1 MQNKSLKGML
11 YGTLVML
18 LFLSSLYLLWNNPR
32 AMLWLMVAMSAIFF
46 FAFSFYAVVASR
58 IADKLPPMPKKWP
71 SVSIIVPCYNS
82 KATLATALQHVKA
95 MRYSGEK
102 EVIVIDDSSTDGSPE
117 LAGQMGFRV
126 VRRQGE
132 RGKAAALNQG
142 VRLAKGEIVVAI
154 DSDTYPPQDALEKMI
169 PYFYLQGEG
178 GKGVGAVTIFIT
190 VAQPKNN
197 LQRMQQLEYYS
208 AFGFVA
214 KTMGKINGLMVT
226 PGPMSAYKR
235 KALLEIGGFDEHN
248 MTEDME
254 IGLKLHEHGYAIE
267 CCTETHVPT
276 EVPDTL
282 GKLYRQRVRW
292 YRGTIYNLKL
302 YFHMFLNHKYSDFGL
317 FSYPTTSIY
326 VATTMLLWT
335 IISFNLL
342 SNAASAL
349 EFAVAWLK
357 IGELPVLHA
366 ESFVLVNSVTIFL
379 AASILVWWHFLFRSL
394 SLINAKLGWQHAL
407 PAILIILFYPTLNSF
422 FYFASLYKEASGS
435 EFKWS

>member
-1 MQNKSLKGML
+1 VGKLNANSLKRQF
-11 YGTLVML
+11 YGLLVVAFFL
-18 LFLSSLYLLWNNPR
+18 LGLYLLWANPT
-32 AMLWLMVAMSAIFF
+32 AMLWLMVGLSAIFF
-46 FAFSFYAVVASR
+46 FSFSFYAVVASQV
-58 IADKLPPMPKKWP
+58 ADKVPPTPKKWP
-71 SVSIIVPCYNS
+71 SVSIIVPCFNS
-82 KATLATALQHVKA
+82 KATIHEAIAHIKA
-95 MRYSGEK
+95 MRYAGEK
-102 EVIVIDDSSTDGSPE
+102 EIIVIDDSSTDGSPE
-117 LAGQMGFRV
+117 MAEKMGVRV

-132 RGKAAALNQG
+132 RGKARALNHG
-142 VRLAKGEIVVAI
+142 MRLAKGEIVVAI
-154 DSDTYPPQDALEKMI
+154 DSDTYPPADALEKMI
-169 PYFYLQGEG
+169 PYFYTGP
-178 GKGVGAVTIFIT
+178 KVGAVTVFIT
-190 VAQPKNN
+190 VANAKNA

-235 KALLEIGGFDEHN
+235 AALLEMGGFDEEN

-254 IGLKLHEHGYAIE
+254 IGLKLHQHGYSIE

-276 EVPDTL
+276 EVPNTL
-282 GKLYRQRVRW
+282 KKLYVQRVRW
-292 YRGTIYNLKL
+292 YRGTMYNLKL

-317 FSYPTTSIY
+317 FSYPTTTIY

-349 EFAVAWLK
+349 DFAAAWLR

-366 ESFVLVNSVTIFL
+366 DSFLLVNSVTIFL
-379 AASILVWWHFLFRSL
+379 LASIVVWWYFLLRSVRM
-394 SLINAKLGWQHAL
+394 IGAKLGLHHAI
-407 PAILIILFYPTLNSF
+407 PAILIMLFYPTLNSF
-422 FYFASLYKEASGS
+422 FYFASLYKEARGS